1 MSDGILYYYNHNSII
16 TRYQQQQTNNRQATV
31 FHPQLSAQ
39 IFIGSSVFKSLTAL
53 NAMRKCRAHM
63 SYFRSAVW
71 DTTVGRNYF
80 YSCSM
85 LKLLFHHT
93 MVEIKIVA
101 YISPPLILI
110 QLSQEERGVR
120 RKLYINGNV

>member
-1 MSDGILYYYNHNSII
+1 
-16 TRYQQQQTNNRQATV
+16 
-31 FHPQLSAQ
+31 
-39 IFIGSSVFKSLTAL
+39 
-53 NAMRKCRAHM
+53 
-63 SYFRSAVW
+63 
-71 DTTVGRNYF
+71 
-80 YSCSM
+80 M